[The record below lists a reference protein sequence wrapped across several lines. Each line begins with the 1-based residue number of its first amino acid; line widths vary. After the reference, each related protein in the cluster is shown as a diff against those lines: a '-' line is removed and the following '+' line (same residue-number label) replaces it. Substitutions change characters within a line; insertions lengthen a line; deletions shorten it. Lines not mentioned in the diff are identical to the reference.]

1 MRRAGL
7 AGGFYSYDAPAGPDA
22 VDRPRAVVNS
32 PGQACRI
39 HTFGPP
45 PHHNRPPPSFRRR
58 DQSAEGPQHA
68 TQRGGSKTRA
78 RAGDSFTH
86 CDQVSDGETWQEF
99 LASHIREPVK
109 NFGVGEPS

>member
-1 MRRAGL
+1 MPSTAH
-7 AGGFYSYDAPAGPDA
+7 APSST
-22 VDRPRAVVNS
+22 PRAS
-32 PGQACRI
+32 PAASTPSVR
-39 HTFGPP
+39 P
-45 PHHNRPPPSFRRR
+45 PHHRPPSFFRRR